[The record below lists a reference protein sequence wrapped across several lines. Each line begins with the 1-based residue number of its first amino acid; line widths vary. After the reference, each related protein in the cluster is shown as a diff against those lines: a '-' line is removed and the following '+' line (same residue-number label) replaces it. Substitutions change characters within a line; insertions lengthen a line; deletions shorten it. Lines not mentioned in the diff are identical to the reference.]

1 MLLCRGAENR
11 DIVGKSSPLGGDSHP
26 NLEIM
31 KSIFFVISLFIIF
44 FLLVA
49 FGWAQQAPELYFGV
63 SCLVAIG
70 LLSLFK
76 GTLFKYTDLD
86 RRLLALSLTLGI
98 LYAICKLYFNIYIF
112 EIDLDIDD
120 LGPSTFNLLE
130 KIIFLG
136 LFMPLLE
143 EFFFRGILFDDLKKW
158 LGVNSAVVG
167 SSVLFLLV
175 HIHKFESGMIL
186 KSLLLMLPGVII
198 YTYLRLKTNNFVN
211 SFIVHATHNS
221 LVVFTLE
228 IIS

>member
-1 MLLCRGAENR
+1 
-11 DIVGKSSPLGGDSHP
+11 
-26 NLEIM
+26 M

-158 LGVNSAVVG
+158 FGVISAVVG

>member
-1 MLLCRGAENR
+1 
-11 DIVGKSSPLGGDSHP
+11 
-26 NLEIM
+26 M